1 MKTETEESPALAE
14 IMGTD
19 EVVQRVSLE
28 EKKNKGK
35 LRMEPLV
42 VPMLMAGDRRGAH
55 HARN

>member
-28 EKKNKGK
+28 EGKGK
-35 LRMEPLV
+35 RNQ
-42 VPMLMAGDRRGAH
+42 VPVLMAGDRQGAH
-55 HARN
+55 PARN